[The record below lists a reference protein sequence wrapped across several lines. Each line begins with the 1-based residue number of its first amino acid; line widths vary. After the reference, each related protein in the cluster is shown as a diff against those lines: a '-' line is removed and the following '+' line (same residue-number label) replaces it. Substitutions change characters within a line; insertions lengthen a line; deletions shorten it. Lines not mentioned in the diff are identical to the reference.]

1 MGSFFMA
8 MEDKTNGKLKTTEE
22 ILREAERNE
31 LDLLARLMEAPGRE
45 GYVNNPSDGAYIRSL
60 SVKGLV
66 VKIGKDSGKQR
77 WQINNEKF
85 RLKERELLKDLLR
98 I

>member
-1 MGSFFMA
+1 MDS
-8 MEDKTNGKLKTTEE
+8 KTNGKLKTTEE

-31 LDLLARLMEAPGRE
+31 LDLLSRLMESPGRE

-66 VKIGKDSGKQR
+66 VKVGKDDGKQK
-77 WQINNEKF
+77 WQVNLEKF
-85 RLKERELLKDLLR
+85 RLEERELLKDLLR